1 MNTKNKAVNTQIEA
15 YLKDPDKLKFNLK
28 ELIEIIKTKID
39 TNSSGEGLDIGCASG
54 VLIRNLSKVFTKYNF
69 TGFDISNEL
78 IEHANKLNNSA
89 SSKFIVGDFNSID
102 FNKKFNLISGA
113 GVLSIFEEFETPLK
127 KWLSWLSDEGLLFL
141 FGRFNS
147 RNVDTK
153 IQFKN
158 NTRNDPKWEGGL
170 SAFSIHTI
178 TNFLKE
184 LGFKCEFKRFHLPI
198 EIKEDVSNPIR
209 TFTKELKTGEKIVMD
224 GANIIA
230 EHYFVVIGR
239 DLES

>member
-1 MNTKNKAVNTQIEA
+1 MLFHSAEVMNIQ
-15 YLKDPDKLKFNLK
+15 PR
-28 ELIEIIKTKID
+28 
-39 TNSSGEGLDIGCASG
+39 SSYGIWI
-54 VLIRNLSKVFTKYNF
+54 VLFLLLATPF
-69 TGFDISNEL
+69 TGISSSLFDEV
-78 IEHANKLNNSA
+78 EAPT
-89 SSKFIVGDFNSID
+89 D
-102 FNKKFNLISGA
+102 
-113 GVLSIFEEFETPLK
+113 FEEFETPLK